1 MYEEKMTSVLHRNS
15 TGSNRM
21 LTRVENRTYV
31 IVAEQ
36 EVKLKYPYKTSEKS
50 YLKATYFL
58 ISVKKVS
65 KLLTPKSSNHNW
77 FSFPFWM

>member
-36 EVKLKYPYKTSEKS
+36 EVKLKYPYKTTEKKLLKS
-50 YLKATYFL
+50 YL
-58 ISVKKVS
+58 
-65 KLLTPKSSNHNW
+65 
-77 FSFPFWM
+77 FSYLC